1 MADLAGRVALIT
13 GAASGIGRASALAF
27 ASAGASVALVDVDA
41 DGLAETAAARKARSR
56 AEVLAADV
64 TNLEA
69 VTAAVGGAVPVFGR
83 LDAAHNNAGVP
94 GPYVPLDEYSEEDFL
109 RVLQVDLAGVWRCM
123 RDPDRH
129 DVSGQRRVAPRGAAG
144 PHRRAG
150 GDRRGR
156 GVAVLAGGLV
166 HHRVRAG
173 RGRRLARRVSA
184 GGGYSRPRSRA
195 LITASSRDS
204 APSLR

>member
-1 MADLAGRVALIT
+1 MAADLSGRVALIT

-41 DGLAETAAARKARSR
+41 GGLAETAAATRKAGSR

-69 VTAAVGGAVPVFGR
+69 VTAAVGRAVPVFGR

-109 RVLQVDLAGVWRCM
+109 RVLQVDRSLG
-123 RDPDRH
+123 DPDRH